1 MAGSRGL
8 PDVDLVT
15 ARPRVV
21 PSDALDER
29 TRRAMRGL
37 LDDAFAGEFSDDDW
51 AHALG
56 GSHVIVEAHGAIVA
70 HGSVVPRI
78 LDAGGTALR
87 AGYVEAVAVRPDR
100 QRTGLGSTVLRV
112 LGEVTVREFAL
123 GALSTGEWP
132 FYERLAWERWQ
143 GEAWVR
149 HADDRRERTP
159 DDDDS
164 LMILRTP
171 RTPALDLRAALTCD
185 WRAGDV
191 W

>member
-78 LDAGGTALR
+78 VATTLIISVGTFF
-87 AGYVEAVAVRPDR
+87 VRGPCCI
-100 QRTGLGSTVLRV
+100 
-112 LGEVTVREFAL
+112 
-123 GALSTGEWP
+123 
-132 FYERLAWERWQ
+132 
-143 GEAWVR
+143 
-149 HADDRRERTP
+149 DD
-159 DDDDS
+159 
-164 LMILRTP
+164 
-171 RTPALDLRAALTCD
+171 
-185 WRAGDV
+185 
-191 W
+191 